1 MPQKYCALRERANTD
16 GEPIF
21 VLMKKIQLLCSLI
34 LLLGSGSASAQVVL
48 ALNLQPGKTYAY
60 SIDLDIQSRKDD
72 QEVTMEIKS
81 AYDIFV
87 SGAKGDTLL
96 LRTTYSRMVMSIV
109 AGEMRI
115 SGDSHATIDNDD
127 RSPGA
132 MMNRMMHALSG
143 KSFLLKIT
151 REGAVLAVEGVD
163 EMTDAV
169 VADAGLPESEQAAF
183 RTTFS
188 QQFNERSIRESFT
201 QSFNIY
207 PNKSVKVGDSWDRK
221 FVSNANGLSANA
233 TYTVKA
239 IKGDLVYLDIVSD
252 LQMNNG
258 SMNGTQKGNMVLE
271 AATGLMRNGEIKQ
284 HITGDAEIN
293 NTCTITGQLK

>member
-1 MPQKYCALRERANTD
+1 
-16 GEPIF
+16 
-21 VLMKKIQLLCSLI
+21 MKKIQLLCSLI